1 MNFIPSKFDD
11 RYRPGP
17 MARRCAATIGLS
29 LAILMIAHAAMAKPA
44 TLSTPKAKP
53 AQTIALKLNDES
65 GQGTIAS
72 PAHNFRLL
80 GYGLFLLQIGLIPLK
95 LAKGNKVETMIFDR
109 SETNVPD

>member
-11 RYRPGP
+11 RYCPGP
-17 MARRCAATIGLS
+17 LARRCAATIGLS
-29 LAILMIAHAAMAKPA
+29 LAILTIAHPVVAKPA
-44 TLSTPKAKP
+44 AVSSPPAKVT
-53 AQTIALKLNDES
+53 QTIALQLNDES

-109 SETNVPD
+109 SETNAPD